1 MAINALYL
9 TNSPGL
15 PKMALAAII
24 LAASLLAT
32 SYNSLAQN
40 IHINGNVKGSH
51 YNNNLNEAKV
61 VAIKVSNGTRVDS
74 TYTDSNGNYNMNFLW
89 TKINE
94 NENLESKLYP
104 NPYTN
109 QTTINVNN
117 VSNKT
122 YQLSIFD
129 LNGQKQLHNHPQNQ
143 KS

>member
-51 YNNNLNEAKV
+51 
-61 VAIKVSNGTRVDS
+61 
-74 TYTDSNGNYNMNFLW
+74 
-89 TKINE
+89 
-94 NENLESKLYP
+94 
-104 NPYTN
+104 
-109 QTTINVNN
+109 
-117 VSNKT
+117 
-122 YQLSIFD
+122 
-129 LNGQKQLHNHPQNQ
+129 
-143 KS
+143 

>member
-40 IHINGNVKGSH
+40 IHIDGNVKGSH
-51 YNNNLNEAKV
+51 YNNNLNGAKV

-94 NENLESKLYP
+94 KENLESKLYP